1 MQIIY
6 TDSAIKEIEEYKK
19 LKITE
24 LEKIIISEK
33 YVFGDD
39 VIEITGS
46 DIKKAS
52 SAHLK
57 VSRSNPK
64 TAATKTLLVVYAFMG
79 VTLMFAGIFY
89 DELMRLMERPIQF
102 ALVTSGIF
110 TSFVSYFLLNRIKYS
125 ERESIV
131 NVEMKKI
138 RGNEIEIIKEKD

>member
-1 MQIIY
+1 MQLIY
-6 TDSAIKEIEEYKK
+6 TESAIKEIEEYKK
-19 LKITE
+19 SKIHE

-52 SAHLK
+52 SAHFK

-64 TAATKTLLVVYAFMG
+64 WAATRTLLVVYAFMG
-79 VTLMFAGIFY
+79 FTLMLAGIFY
-89 DELMRLMERPIQF
+89 DELLRLIERPIQF

-125 ERESIV
+125 ERNSVV
-131 NVEMKKI
+131 NFEMKEI
-138 RGNEIEIIKEKD
+138 RGQDIKNNKEKD